1 MLKIILGDMKLKIT
15 CFFIFLF
22 FFSISLPESSQA
34 VEKVGID
41 EHLGA
46 KVPLNLKFVN
56 SSSDTVIL
64 SNLITKPTLLYFVYF
79 HCGGIC
85 NPLQNSVADAIGRL
99 KLKAGED
106 YNIITVCFDAKAT
119 TEDAKKWKNNSLQVM
134 NMTIAPDVWNVLT
147 GDSNSIKKLTDAV
160 GFYYKSDGQGD
171 FIHAGSIF
179 AISPTGIICRYL
191 YFDKN
196 YNPFDLKM
204 ALLEAGQNKTNPTLK
219 TVLQFCFSYD
229 PQGKHYV
236 FNTTRVI
243 GVLMLLSSA
252 GLFLFL
258 FLSGR
263 KKNKIMNLQKV
274 SNE

>member
-1 MLKIILGDMKLKIT
+1 MKSYLTI
-15 CFFIFLF
+15 FFIFIFLLF
-22 FFSISLPESSQA
+22 LNIPECA
-34 VEKVGID
+34 LGADKVGID
-41 EHLGA
+41 EHLG
-46 KVPLNLKFVN
+46 VQLPMNLKFMN
-56 SSSDTVIL
+56 IAGDTVRL
-64 SNLITKPTLLYFVYF
+64 GDLITKPTLLYFVYF

-85 NPLQNSVADAIGRL
+85 NPLQNAVADGVGRL

-106 YNIITVCFDAKAT
+106 YQIVTICFDDKAT
-119 TEDAKKWKNNSLQVM
+119 VTEAAKWKNNSLQVM
-134 NMTIAPDVWNVLT
+134 NNPIVQDAWNVLI
-147 GDSNSIKKLTDAV
+147 GDSISIRKLTDAV

-191 YFDKN
+191 YFDKY

-204 ALLEAGQNKTNPTLK
+204 ALLEASQNQSNPSVK

-229 PQGKHYV
+229 PQGKQYV

-243 GVLMLLSSA
+243 GVLMLLSTG

-258 FLSGR
+258 FFSGR
-263 KKNKIMNLQKV
+263 KKK
-274 SNE
+274 S